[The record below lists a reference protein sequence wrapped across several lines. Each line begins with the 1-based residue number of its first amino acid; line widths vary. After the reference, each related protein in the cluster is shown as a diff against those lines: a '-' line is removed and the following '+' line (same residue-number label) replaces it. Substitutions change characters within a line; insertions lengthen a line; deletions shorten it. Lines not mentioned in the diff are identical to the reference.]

1 MVIKRILE
9 FAIKKIPAGISIR
22 NPRRNQKEPGDIMMM
37 KTQEIRSSLFCTLLL
52 GFAAGFVLGAMIVL
66 VMQEVLR
73 LQPAVNVILFASAG
87 WCGILFYFIK
97 LFCLLLPRSR
107 S

>member
-1 MVIKRILE
+1 
-9 FAIKKIPAGISIR
+9 
-22 NPRRNQKEPGDIMMM
+22 MMM

-66 VMQEVLR
+66 VMQEVLG
-73 LQPAVNVILFASAG
+73 LQPAVNAILFASAG

-107 S
+107 T

>member
-1 MVIKRILE
+1 MVIKKILE

-66 VMQEVLR
+66 VMQEVLG
-73 LQPAVNVILFASAG
+73 LQPAVNAILFASAG

>member
-1 MVIKRILE
+1 MKIT
-9 FAIKKIPAGISIR
+9 KKDSGRDFNHEIPAGIRKNRVILF
-22 NPRRNQKEPGDIMMM
+22 M
-37 KTQEIRSSLFCTLLL
+37 KTQEIRSRLFYTLLL

-66 VMQEVLR
+66 VMQEVLG
-73 LQPAVNVILFASAG
+73 LQPTVNAILFASAG

>member
-9 FAIKKIPAGISIR
+9 FAIKKIPAGISIK
-22 NPRRNQKEPGDIMMM
+22 NPAGIRKNRVILFM
-37 KTQEIRSSLFCTLLL
+37 KTQEIRSRLFCTLLL
-52 GFAAGFVLGAMIVL
+52 GFAAGFVLGSMIVL
-66 VMQEVLR
+66 VMQEVLG

>member
-1 MVIKRILE
+1 
-9 FAIKKIPAGISIR
+9 
-22 NPRRNQKEPGDIMMM
+22 M
-37 KTQEIRSSLFCTLLL
+37 KTQEIRSSLFYTLLL

-66 VMQEVLR
+66 VMQEVLG
-73 LQPAVNVILFASAG
+73 LQPAVNAILFASAG

-97 LFCLLLPRSR
+97 LFCLLLPRSH

>member
-1 MVIKRILE
+1 MFWELPEKI
-9 FAIKKIPAGISIR
+9 IPAGISIR

-66 VMQEVLR
+66 VMQEVLG

-97 LFCLLLPRSR
+97 LFRLLLPRSR

>member
-66 VMQEVLR
+66 VMQEVLG
-73 LQPAVNVILFASAG
+73 LQPAVNAILFASAG

>member
-1 MVIKRILE
+1 MFWELPEKI
-9 FAIKKIPAGISIR
+9 IPAGISIR

-37 KTQEIRSSLFCTLLL
+37 KTQEIRSRLFCTLLL

-66 VMQEVLR
+66 VMQEVLG

-97 LFCLLLPRSR
+97 LFFLLLPRSR

>member
-1 MVIKRILE
+1 MKITR
-9 FAIKKIPAGISIR
+9 KKDSGRDFNHEIPAGIRKNRVILF
-22 NPRRNQKEPGDIMMM
+22 M

-66 VMQEVLR
+66 VMQEVLG
-73 LQPAVNVILFASAG
+73 LQPTVNAILFASAG

-97 LFCLLLPRSR
+97 LFCLLLPQSR

>member
-52 GFAAGFVLGAMIVL
+52 GFAAGFVLGTMIVL
-66 VMQEVLR
+66 VMQEVLG

-97 LFCLLLPRSR
+97 LFCLLRTRSR

>member
-1 MVIKRILE
+1 
-9 FAIKKIPAGISIR
+9 
-22 NPRRNQKEPGDIMMM
+22 M
-37 KTQEIRSSLFCTLLL
+37 KTQEIRSRLFYTLLL

-66 VMQEVLR
+66 VMQEVICLP
-73 LQPAVNVILFASAG
+73 PAVMALYVASAG

>member
-1 MVIKRILE
+1 MKITR
-9 FAIKKIPAGISIR
+9 KKDSGRDFNHEIPAGIRKNRVILF
-22 NPRRNQKEPGDIMMM
+22 M
-37 KTQEIRSSLFCTLLL
+37 KTQEIRSRLFYTLLL

-66 VMQEVLR
+66 VMQEVLG
-73 LQPAVNVILFASAG
+73 LQPTVNAILFASAG

-97 LFCLLLPRSR
+97 LFCLLLPRNR

>member
-73 LQPAVNVILFASAG
+73 LQPAVNVILLASSG

>member
-66 VMQEVLR
+66 VMQEVLG
-73 LQPAVNVILFASAG
+73 LQPAVNAILFASAG

-107 S
+107 N

>member
-1 MVIKRILE
+1 MVIKKILE
-9 FAIKKIPAGISIR
+9 FAKKRFRQGFQSRTPTGIRKNRVILF
-22 NPRRNQKEPGDIMMM
+22 M
-37 KTQEIRSSLFCTLLL
+37 KTQEIRSRLFCTLLL

-73 LQPAVNVILFASAG
+73 LQPAVNVILLASSG

>member
-52 GFAAGFVLGAMIVL
+52 GFAAGFVLGAMIIL

-107 S
+107 N

>member
-66 VMQEVLR
+66 VMQEVLG
-73 LQPAVNVILFASAG
+73 LQPAVNAILFASAG

-97 LFCLLLPRSR
+97 LFRLLLPRSR

>member
-1 MVIKRILE
+1 
-9 FAIKKIPAGISIR
+9 
-22 NPRRNQKEPGDIMMM
+22 M
-37 KTQEIRSSLFCTLLL
+37 KTQEIRSRLFYTLLL

-66 VMQEVLR
+66 AIQEVLG
-73 LQPAVNVILFASAG
+73 LQPAVNAILFASAG

-107 S
+107 SCIFQTRILFRS

>member
-97 LFCLLLPRSR
+97 LFRLLLPRSR

>member
-66 VMQEVLR
+66 VMQDVLG
-73 LQPAVNVILFASAG
+73 LQPAVNAILFASAG

>member
-73 LQPAVNVILFASAG
+73 LQPAVNAILFASAG

>member
-1 MVIKRILE
+1 MT
-9 FAIKKIPAGISIR
+9 FSR

-66 VMQEVLR
+66 VMQEVLG
-73 LQPAVNVILFASAG
+73 LQPAVNAILFASAG

>member
-1 MVIKRILE
+1 MVIKKILE
-9 FAIKKIPAGISIR
+9 FAKKRFRQGFQSRTPTGIRKNRVILF
-22 NPRRNQKEPGDIMMM
+22 M
-37 KTQEIRSSLFCTLLL
+37 KTQEIRSRLFCTLLL

-73 LQPAVNVILFASAG
+73 LQPAVNVILLASSG

-97 LFCLLLPRSR
+97 LFFLLLPRSR

>member
-1 MVIKRILE
+1 MVIKRILD
-9 FAIKKIPAGISIR
+9 FAIKKIPAGISIT

-37 KTQEIRSSLFCTLLL
+37 KTQKIRSSLFCTLLL

-66 VMQEVLR
+66 VMQEVLG
-73 LQPAVNVILFASAG
+73 LQPAVNMILFASAG

>member
-1 MVIKRILE
+1 MITNVLKIARKI
-9 FAIKKIPAGISIR
+9 IPAGISIR

-66 VMQEVLR
+66 VMQEVLG
-73 LQPAVNVILFASAG
+73 LQPAVNAILFASAG

-97 LFCLLLPRSR
+97 LFFLLLPRSR

>member
-1 MVIKRILE
+1 
-9 FAIKKIPAGISIR
+9 
-22 NPRRNQKEPGDIMMM
+22 MMM
-37 KTQEIRSSLFCTLLL
+37 KTQEIHSSLFCTLLL

-66 VMQEVLR
+66 VMQEVLG